1 VKRDFE
7 NKLRALQVSMVVEVQ
22 AILAPFLAFTYS
34 YNVNKAHN
42 MLALILDLW
51 FKSLNAVKSF
61 VGWAKMIQIVV
72 EYDNKTLL
80 PLLVASFHFLNPTI
94 DGLID
99 DVTLVDDDSIFGAM
113 TSNVTTLH
121 MLKNELSLFCYS
133 HVKPKGFIV
142 LLTWWKSHETP
153 FPNVSSLAW

>member
-51 FKSLNAVKSF
+51 FKSLNAVKAF
-61 VGWAKMIQIVV
+61 VG
-72 EYDNKTLL
+72 
-80 PLLVASFHFLNPTI
+80 
-94 DGLID
+94 
-99 DVTLVDDDSIFGAM
+99 
-113 TSNVTTLH
+113 
-121 MLKNELSLFCYS
+121 
-133 HVKPKGFIV
+133 
-142 LLTWWKSHETP
+142 
-153 FPNVSSLAW
+153 